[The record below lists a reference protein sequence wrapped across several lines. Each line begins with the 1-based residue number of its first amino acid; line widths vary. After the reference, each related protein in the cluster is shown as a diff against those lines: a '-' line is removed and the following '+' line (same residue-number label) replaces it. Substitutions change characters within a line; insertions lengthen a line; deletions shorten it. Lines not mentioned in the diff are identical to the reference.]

1 MLFRIADSALHDISM
16 SILGILS
23 ASKAFGASGSRND
36 ICVDVTPGP
45 SQHKTTLMIASLSSP
60 MSATTSFST
69 SHPLFEFSSKL
80 SRGASGKLSPMFLCA
95 SILKVDGVRVVV
107 VGHVSDVGHS
117 GRWRV
122 AIAVGRGG

>member
-1 MLFRIADSALHDISM
+1 MIFGIADGALHDVPI

-23 ASKAFGASGSRND
+23 ASKAFGSSGSGGDVR
-36 ICVDVTPGP
+36 VDVAPGP
-45 SQHKTTLMIASLSSP
+45 GQHKTTLTVTSLSSS

-69 SHPLFEFSSKL
+69 SHPLLGFSSKL
-80 SRGASGKLSPMFLCA
+80 AHRASSELPPMFLCA
-95 SILKVDGVRVVV
+95 SVLKIDGVRGVV

-122 AIAVGRGG
+122 AITVG